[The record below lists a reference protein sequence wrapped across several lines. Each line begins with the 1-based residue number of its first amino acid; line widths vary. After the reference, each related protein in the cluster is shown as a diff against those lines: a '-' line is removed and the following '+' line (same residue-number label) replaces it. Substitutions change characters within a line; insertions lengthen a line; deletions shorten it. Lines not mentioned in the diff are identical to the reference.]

1 MEISTAIL
9 AYINSQFHQIIRSR
23 TLKCLS
29 KSQTQFWSKYLKIS
43 LNFTE
48 NFINICHFFRKFNLR
63 KSPKWA
69 EKMNQVFININ
80 LSTLYDSKRKKIRV
94 RPTSGQNVP
103 VLWVSC
109 SKKQRN
115 QMIVGTV
122 FKTDVKLIESDK
134 RKPYLKATK
143 KILGQLSLF

>member
-1 MEISTAIL
+1 
-9 AYINSQFHQIIRSR
+9 
-23 TLKCLS
+23 
-29 KSQTQFWSKYLKIS
+29 
-43 LNFTE
+43 
-48 NFINICHFFRKFNLR
+48 
-63 KSPKWA
+63 
-69 EKMNQVFININ
+69 MNQVFININ

-122 FKTDVKLIESDK
+122 FKTDVKLIESNK

-143 KILGQLSLF
+143 KILGQLSLFQPPLNVPKKGLTHQILCCHLSFKTLEYGEFQRYCFTSKSIIYQPSQQYRGFT